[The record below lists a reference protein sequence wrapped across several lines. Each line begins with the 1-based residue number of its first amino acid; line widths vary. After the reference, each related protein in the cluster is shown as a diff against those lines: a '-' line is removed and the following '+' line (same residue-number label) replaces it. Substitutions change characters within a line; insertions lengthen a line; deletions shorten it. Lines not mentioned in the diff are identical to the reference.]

1 MVLVLES
8 QQGGE
13 GVTYLENEM
22 TDEEILQIVG
32 NRADI
37 GDSVRIA
44 RAIEAKIEAKLRE
57 QEPLTDTF
65 VQKVPDHCDRVLWR
79 SWYIHLDALTPA
91 HPAPIPEGFDAW
103 SLNPYTIALQK
114 SIAED
119 YIPKPPMAAARSVE

>member
-1 MVLVLES
+1 MLLTDAEITEVMDRGDVV
-8 QQGGE
+8 E
-13 GVTYLENEM
+13 GSRFLPFAY
-22 TDEEILQIVG
+22 
-32 NRADI
+32 
-37 GDSVRIA
+37 A

-57 QEPLTDTF
+57 QAPLTDTF